1 MRYELH
7 RVWQVEA
14 NLKSGS
20 KHIYGKRVF
29 FLDEDT
35 WTVVY
40 EDAYDT
46 RKQLWRIGVHP
57 MMQFYDAKVPWYRAN
72 TWYDLN
78 NASYYSRWPRQ
89 RSQEPVEVRPEGQ
102 VGRLPAG
109 RAAPHRH
116 EVSRP
121 MRAPTWLR
129 QTMAGPGTQ
138 PGPVAPT
145 ARRPA
150 SRAGRFHEEL
160 GESRVRLAGRG
171 PAGRVTAAHAQDEA
185 ATSTGR
191 AARPSSISAPIAS
204 S

>member
-78 NASYYSRWPRQ
+78 SGGYYF
-89 RSQEPVEVRPEGQ
+89 
-102 VGRLPAG
+102 AG
-109 RAAPHRH
+109 
-116 EVSRP
+116 
-121 MRAPTWLR
+121 LDN
-129 QTMAGPGTQ
+129 
-138 PGPVAPT
+138 
-145 ARRPA
+145 
-150 SRAGRFHEEL
+150 
-160 GESRVRLAGRG
+160 ESRTPWKFGQTGKWADFQPDALRRLG
-171 PAGRVTAAHAQDEA
+171 TK
-185 ATSTGR
+185 
-191 AARPSSISAPIAS
+191 
-204 S
+204 